1 MYLHFAGGK
10 LIVMGKIVQVNLEGL
25 RFYSYHGF
33 YPEEQ
38 ILGNEYS
45 VDIKTSFDNP
55 DFKDDQLE
63 DTVNYEQLYSIATT
77 AMKSPRKLLET
88 VAEDMLEKIKLKFQH
103 LTRIEVSI
111 CKINPLFGGDKA
123 HARVSIIWHKKD

>member
-1 MYLHFAGGK
+1 
-10 LIVMGKIVQVNLEGL
+10 MGKTVQVNLEDL

-45 VDIKTSFDNP
+45 VNIKTSFDSPNL
-55 DFKDDQLE
+55 KDDQL
-63 DTVNYEQLYSIATT
+63 DRTVNYEQLYSIATT
-77 AMKSPRKLLET
+77 AMKNPRKLLET
-88 VAEDMLEKIKLKFQH
+88 VADEMLENIKSKFQH
-103 LTRIEVSI
+103 LTSIEVSI

-123 HARVSIIWHKKD
+123 HARVSIRWHKKD

>member
-1 MYLHFAGGK
+1 
-10 LIVMGKIVQVNLEGL
+10 MGKTVQVNLENL

-45 VDIKTSFDNP
+45 VDIKTSFDSPNL
-55 DFKDDQLE
+55 KDDQL
-63 DTVNYEQLYSIATT
+63 DRTVNYEQLYSIATT
-77 AMKSPRKLLET
+77 AMKNTRKLLET
-88 VAEDMLEKIKLKFQH
+88 VADEMLENIKLKFQH
-103 LTRIEVSI
+103 LTSIEVSI

-123 HARVSIIWHKKD
+123 HARVSILWHKKD

>member
-1 MYLHFAGGK
+1 
-10 LIVMGKIVQVNLEGL
+10 MGKTVQVNLEDL

-45 VDIKTSFDNP
+45 VNIKTSFDSPNL
-55 DFKDDQLE
+55 KDDQL
-63 DTVNYEQLYSIATT
+63 DRTVNYELLYSIATT
-77 AMKSPRKLLET
+77 AMKNPRKLLET
-88 VAEDMLEKIKLKFQH
+88 VADEILENIKLKFQH
-103 LTRIEVSI
+103 LTSIEVSI

-123 HARVSIIWHKKD
+123 HARVSILWHKKD

>member
-1 MYLHFAGGK
+1 MEK
-10 LIVMGKIVQVNLEGL
+10 TVQVNLEDL

-45 VDIKTSFDNP
+45 VNIKTSFDSPNL
-55 DFKDDQLE
+55 KDDQL
-63 DTVNYEQLYSIATT
+63 DRTVNYEQLYSIATT
-77 AMKSPRKLLET
+77 AMKNTRKLLET
-88 VAEDMLEKIKLKFQH
+88 VADEMLENIKLKFQH
-103 LTRIEVSI
+103 LTSIEVSI

-123 HARVSIIWHKKD
+123 HARVSILWHKKD

>member
-1 MYLHFAGGK
+1 
-10 LIVMGKIVQVNLEGL
+10 MGKIVRIELEDL

-45 VDIKTSFDNP
+45 LAIRTSF
-55 DFKDDQLE
+55 KSEGLE
-63 DTVNYEQLYSIATT
+63 DDELNNTVNYEVLYEIAT
-77 AMKSPRKLLET
+77 KSMQKPRKLLET
-88 VAEDMLEKIKLKFQH
+88 VANEMLEIIKTRFPF
-103 LTRIEVSI
+103 LTNIEVTI

-123 HARVSIIWHKKD
+123 KATIRIIWPNN